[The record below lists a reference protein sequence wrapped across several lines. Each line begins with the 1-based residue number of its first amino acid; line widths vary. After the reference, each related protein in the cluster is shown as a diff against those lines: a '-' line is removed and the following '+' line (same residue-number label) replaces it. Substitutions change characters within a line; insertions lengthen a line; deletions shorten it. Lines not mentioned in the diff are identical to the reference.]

1 MADPASYRPRDIPKL
16 PGVYRFY
23 DSNDAVI
30 YVGKA
35 INLKNRLSNYF
46 QGNLQEKTHR
56 MVNQAVRVDWTI
68 VDTEVE
74 ALTLEFSWIKQYA
87 PQFNVQFRDD
97 KSYPYLAVTNNE
109 EIPRIFITRKSKR
122 PGITYFGP
130 FAHTWALRN
139 TFDVLLKVFPIR
151 SCTTGNFQRAQRS
164 KRQCLLGD
172 IGKCSA
178 PCVNWVS
185 KEEHKE
191 LSNRLVA
198 FMGNGS
204 ADIVPTLRAEM
215 ELASSR
221 EEFERASKI
230 RDSISAIERAQE
242 SSDAALPENLTADIV
257 AIHHDGAHAAGS
269 IFIVRSGSIKGSR
282 SWIVDQSKTLEGD
295 DEMGALFYSIYSQSS
310 ASEIPAEILINE
322 RPLDAPALEA
332 WLSHIRGGPVAL
344 KVPQRGEKFDLLATV
359 KRNAQYSLIQFLS
372 KRSTDVAISGKALI
386 EIEEAL
392 DLERTP
398 LRIECFDISNI
409 SGTSVVASM
418 VVFEDGLAKKSEY
431 RRFIINTDEGFDDVR
446 AMHQVITRRLKRL
459 IDDRNIDAAE
469 TIELGGKLSKFSYP
483 PQLIVVDG
491 GAPQVNAA
499 ARALRELG
507 ISDIALCGL
516 AKRLEEVWIPGSS
529 DPIILPRASEG
540 LYLLQRIRDEAH
552 RFAITFHRSRR
563 SKIMLESIL
572 DEIPQL
578 GQVRRGALLER
589 FGSVA
594 AIRRASRAEIAAT
607 PGIGNRTASIIE
619 EHLNS
624 ITSQKVDTT
633 TGEILSEQEIINGQA
648 VLDRGKRINP

>member
-1 MADPASYRPRDIPKL
+1 MADPQSYRPSNIPEH

-23 DSNDAVI
+23 NADDKVI

-35 INLKNRLSNYF
+35 KNLKNRLSNYF
-46 QGNLQEKTHR
+46 QANLATKTDR
-56 MVNQAVRVDWTI
+56 MVHEAVRVDWTI
-68 VDTEVE
+68 VATEVE
-74 ALTLEFSWIKQYA
+74 ALQLEFSWIKQYN
-87 PQFNVQFRDD
+87 PYYNVQFKDD
-97 KSYPYLAVTNNE
+97 KSYPYLAVTNDDE
-109 EIPRIFITRKSKR
+109 FPRIFITRKSKR

-130 FAHTWALRN
+130 FTHTWALRN
-139 TFDVLLKVFPIR
+139 TFEVILKVFPIR
-151 SCTTGNFQRAQRS
+151 SCSTGNFERARRT

-172 IGKCSA
+172 IGKCAA
-178 PCVNWVS
+178 PCVEWVS
-185 KEEHKE
+185 QADHKA
-191 LSNRLVA
+191 LSNRLVT
-198 FMGNGS
+198 FMSDSN
-204 ADIVPTLRAEM
+204 ADIVPTLRSEM
-215 ELASSR
+215 AMASER

-242 SSDAALPENLTADIV
+242 SADAALPDNLTADIV

-269 IFIVRSGSIKGSR
+269 IFIVRGGAIKGSR
-282 SWIVDQSKTLEGD
+282 SWIVDQSKSLEGE

-310 ASEIPAEILINE
+310 PSEIPAQILINE
-322 RPLDAPALEA
+322 LPLDAKALEE
-332 WLSHIRGGPVAL
+332 WLSALRGAPVSL
-344 KVPQRGEKFDLLATV
+344 KVPQRGEKFEILQTV

-372 KRSTDVAISGKALI
+372 KRATDAAVSGKALV

-392 DLERTP
+392 DLTRTP

-431 RRFIINTDEGFDDVR
+431 RRFIIDTSEGFDDTR

-459 IDDRNIDAAE
+459 LDDRSVDEAE
-469 TIELGGKLSKFSYP
+469 VAELGGKFSKFSYP

-499 ARALRELG
+499 ARALSELG
-507 ISDIALCGL
+507 ITDIALCGL

-529 DPIILPRASEG
+529 DPVILPRSSEG

-563 SKIMLESIL
+563 SKVMLESIL

-578 GQVRRGALLER
+578 GSVRRAALLER

-594 AIRRASRAEIAAT
+594 AIRKATVEDIGAT
-607 PGIGNRTASIIE
+607 PGIGNKIASIIE
-619 EHLNS
+619 AHLVQIS
-624 ITSQKVDTT
+624 TQKVNTE
-633 TGEILSEQEIINGQA
+633 TGEILEN
-648 VLDRGKRINP
+648 